1 MVEILL
7 QSDPSKL
14 TPSLQNEFRNSN
26 QESVHM
32 RLTIRSHIWRPPTDV
47 YETEDAILVRVEIA
61 GMNESD
67 FSIILDGQYLLIRGM
82 RAEPPER
89 RAYHQMEIP
98 FGEFATEVELP
109 HPVLAKDAEAF
120 YSNGFLRIILPKARP
135 QKIFITD

>member
-7 QSDPSKL
+7 QSDVAKL
-14 TPSLQNEFRNSN
+14 NQSLQNEFRASN
-26 QESVHM
+26 QQSVHM

-67 FSIILDGQYLLIRGM
+67 FSIILNGQYLLIRGM

-109 HPVLAKDAEAF
+109 HPVSAREAEAY

-135 QKIFITD
+135 QKIIISE